1 MQIADNTLS
10 VLHFTGTVGQAWITV
25 ELCNSVFPPTNSEMI
40 EPIAT
45 IFGTLDEFPLI
56 ELIVDTEEDQWSVSH
71 SVCLIA
77 RPHAPCCWPYFLILI
92 RTSEFNVADSLFNGW
107 DMLLPTNVPGYQ
119 RRTLLAHRCSFGQM
133 PFLPPPIT
141 YMVTS
146 GIWTQA
152 RSSHNCC
159 FASLPAGCHGTW
171 RY

>member
-71 SVCLIA
+71 SV
-77 RPHAPCCWPYFLILI
+77 W
-92 RTSEFNVADSLFNGW
+92 
-107 DMLLPTNVPGYQ
+107 
-119 RRTLLAHRCSFGQM
+119 
-133 PFLPPPIT
+133 
-141 YMVTS
+141 
-146 GIWTQA
+146 
-152 RSSHNCC
+152 
-159 FASLPAGCHGTW
+159 
-171 RY
+171 